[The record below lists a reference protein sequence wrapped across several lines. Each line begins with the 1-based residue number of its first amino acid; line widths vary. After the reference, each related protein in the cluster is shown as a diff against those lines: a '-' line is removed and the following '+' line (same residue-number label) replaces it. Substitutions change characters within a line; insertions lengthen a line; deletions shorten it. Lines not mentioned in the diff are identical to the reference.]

1 MCSHVDDTGRGCED
15 VCDDRRRGDGVLYVD
30 GLLSLMVLGLWVF
43 CLVDAI
49 TTDESLC
56 RNLPKIGWILLVVFL
71 PLVGSIAWLLAGR
84 PQTQRDLPYKGNYR
98 QETPAVYD
106 RERPVHQADPDPE
119 REAEYQR
126 ALRARAEEQRALYRA
141 RQRRELEGGEH

>member
-1 MCSHVDDTGRGCED
+1 M
-15 VCDDRRRGDGVLYVD
+15 LYMN

-43 CLVDAI
+43 CLIHVI

-71 PLVGSIAWLLAGR
+71 PLVGSIAWLVAGR
-84 PQTQRDLPYKGNYR
+84 PLVQADLPYKGSYR
-98 QETPAVYD
+98 QAAPVVHD
-106 RERPVHQADPDPE
+106 RERPVHRVDPDPE

-141 RQRRELEGGEH
+141 AQRRELDEGDHSTS